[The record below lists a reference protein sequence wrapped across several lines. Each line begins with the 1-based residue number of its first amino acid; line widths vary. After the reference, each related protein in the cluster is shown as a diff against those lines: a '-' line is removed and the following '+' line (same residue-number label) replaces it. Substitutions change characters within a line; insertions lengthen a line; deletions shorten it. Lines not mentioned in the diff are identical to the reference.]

1 LTSSFKEEQK
11 KMDEFL
17 IGTSKRDRN
26 HSQLKNLPDDVIRM
40 IYFHFSV
47 CLDNSVLIEKGMLK
61 LLEFK
66 HSQKLLHMMD
76 NSLIEEAAYFGQD
89 CIIRWLLRSGFVYS
103 RHAFD
108 FAAQQGHMS
117 TLYYFASVALK
128 GTLNALNWAAEKG
141 NLDVVQFLVRYQP
154 EHCNLV
160 MARRISFRVGQ
171 DAIFSFLNSLHIQ

>member
-1 LTSSFKEEQK
+1 
-11 KMDEFL
+11 MDEFL
-17 IGTSKRDRN
+17 VGASKREKN
-26 HSQLKNLPDDVIRM
+26 YSHLKKLPDDVIRM

-47 CLDNSVLIEKGMLK
+47 CLDNSVLIEKGLLK

-66 HSQKLLHMMD
+66 HSQKLLQLMD
-76 NSLIEEAAYFGQD
+76 ASLIEEAAYFGQD
-89 CIIRWLLRSGFVYS
+89 TIIRWLLSSGFVYS

-117 TLYYFASVALK
+117 ALYYFASVSLK
-128 GTLNALNWAAEKG
+128 GTLNALNWAAENGK
-141 NLDVVQFLVRYQP
+141 LEVVQFLVRYQP

-171 DAIFSFLNSLHIQ
+171 DEVFSFLNSLHIQ